1 MDAELQAIR
10 EARLA
15 QLKAGSGGS
24 GGSAGSNSGSGSS
37 SNGALAGLLEPAAL
51 ERLSRVALV
60 RPDRAQAVE
69 RYVQQLASSGQLR
82 RKVGEAEVVRI
93 LDGVAR
99 EQGKREDTRIVFER
113 KGEATA
119 TSTTTAQDAQDSED
133 DFFDE

>member
-15 QLKAGSGGS
+15 QLKAGTDR
-24 GGSAGSNSGSGSS
+24 SAGNSS
-37 SNGALAGLLEPAAL
+37 SNTTTSSSAVQGLLEPAAA

-69 RYVQQLASSGQLR
+69 RYVQQLAAAGQLR
-82 RKVGEAEVVRI
+82 RKVSEAEVVRI

-99 EQGKREDTRIVFER
+99 EQGKRDETRIVFER
-113 KGEATA
+113 KGDVSAATPA
-119 TSTTTAQDAQDSED
+119 ASTAHAASDSED